1 MNNDKYEV
9 GLIKKSKNMA
19 ENISMINEAL
29 ISTGI
34 RLALEP
40 SDNEC
45 CKLIIMLKK
54 NARNAGKKRIC
65 FLDNGVSCSAGQIR
79 EIIKEEGADN
89 AAEYLGCSRATLF
102 RRLKESE
109 TDSSAFF

>member
-1 MNNDKYEV
+1 MPNQKYEI
-9 GLIKKSKNMA
+9 GLIKKNNEIA
-19 ENISMINEAL
+19 ENISKINDAL
-29 ISTGI
+29 ASAGI
-34 RLALEP
+34 RLTLEP
-40 SDNEC
+40 ADGEHD
-45 CKLIIMLKK
+45 LLTLLLKK

-65 FLDNGVSCSAGQIR
+65 FLDNGVSCDANQIR
-79 EIIKEEGADN
+79 ELMEKEGAEK